1 MKPAPFKS
9 FHHAIDDQ
17 IAASLEDCSIRGA
30 SLLPSGI
37 PQALALGTRR
47 TVKRLFDLTFA
58 ILFLAVSLPV
68 LLVIAVL
75 IKATSPGPVFF
86 RQERIGNKG
95 KKFRIW
101 KFRTMR
107 ADDGE
112 KEHKAYV
119 ESLLSD
125 PEESGST
132 DRVEQYVEYLN
143 RRITRV
149 GRFLRGSSL
158 DELPQIFNILS
169 GDMSLVGP
177 RPHPTYE
184 VEAYKKWYRRRLQ
197 VKPGLTGWSKL
208 NLRFTPDNYEEA
220 ILYDLWYVD
229 NWSLLL
235 DLRILMMT
243 VPFVLSMKDAT

>member
-1 MKPAPFKS
+1 MKPAPYKT
-9 FHHAIDDQ
+9 FHHAIDEQ
-17 IAASLEDCSIRGA
+17 IAASLGACSIGGVSDFSRRLTKA
-30 SLLPSGI
+30 FSLGFQRSI
-37 PQALALGTRR
+37 
-47 TVKRLFDLTFA
+47 KRLFDLTFTV
-58 ILFLAVSLPV
+58 LFLAVSLPV
-68 LLVIAVL
+68 FLVIAALV
-75 IKATSPGPVFF
+75 KTTSRGPVFF
-86 RQERIGNKG
+86 RQERIGTRG

-119 ESLLSD
+119 ESLLSGTEQDD
-125 PEESGST
+125 PS

-149 GRFLRGSSL
+149 GRFLRASSL
-158 DELPQIFNILS
+158 DELPQLFNILT

-184 VEAYKKWYRRRLQ
+184 VESYKKWYHRRLQ

-220 ILYDLWYVD
+220 ILFDLWYVD

-235 DLRILMMT
+235 DMRILLMT